1 MSYLSPTALPGD
13 NEEIQNPNA
22 LLGVTESGYIA
33 PDVETDQGQIQEQVF
48 NDLSIKAPGWQA
60 HDGNL
65 EVWLTEAWS
74 ESASEV
80 RALAR
85 DVPATIFSTYGQEV
99 LGIAPGIALAATG
112 TAIFTAIDDLG
123 YTLEAGTQFALP
135 RSGDDLVAFAV
146 DQDTVIPP
154 GNVSTDAVPFTAV
167 ETGADGNGLI
177 GAGEMLNP
185 VTWVDTVT
193 TTEPT
198 TKGADAEAPEDYLDR
213 LSILMRMVALRPVL
227 PLDFAILALQV
238 PTVARAI
245 SMNLYNPADGT
256 WDNPRMV
263 TLILAGQD
271 GYALPVDIKDAVKL
285 MLESLREVNWIVN
298 YLDPALEPIDVAYEV
313 VAFAGQHEDTVKAAC
328 DEALTHYLTPIN
340 YRLNEAS
347 PATAGGEV
355 IYPPPDP
362 DSDNSTRQQYIYV
375 NELIALLDRCLGVDR
390 VVSVTINGF
399 PQNWWMA
406 NHYSF
411 PEPGTF
417 SGVVTGGAG

>member
-1 MSYLSPTALPGD
+1 MSFLSPTALPGD
-13 NEEIQNPNA
+13 NEEVQNPNA

-33 PDVETDQGQIQEQVF
+33 PDVISDQSQIQEQVF
-48 NDLSIKAPGWQA
+48 NDLAARAPGWQA

-85 DVPATIFSTYGQEV
+85 DVPATIFTTYGGEV
-99 LGIAPGIALAATG
+99 LGIAPGIAEAATG
-112 TAIFTAIDDLG
+112 TATFTAVDTQG

-146 DQDTVIPP
+146 DQETVIPP
-154 GNVSTDAVPFTAV
+154 GSNTTGAVAFTAV
-167 ETGADGNGLI
+167 ETGSDGNGLI
-177 GAGEMLNP
+177 GTGEMLDP

-198 TKGADAEAPEDYLDR
+198 AKGADAETPDAYLDR

-245 SMNLYNPADGT
+245 SMNLYNPADNT
-256 WDNPRMV
+256 WTNPRMV
-263 TLILAGQD
+263 TLILAGAS
-271 GYALPVDIKDAVKL
+271 GYALPTDIKDAVKL

-298 YLDPALEPIDVAYEV
+298 YLDPAMTPIDVSYEV
-313 VAFAGQHEDTVKAAC
+313 VAFAGQHEATVQAAC
-328 DEALTHYLTPIN
+328 DAALTDYLTPIN

-347 PATAGGEV
+347 PSTAGGEV
-355 IYPPPDP
+355 IYPP
-362 DSDNSTRQQYIYV
+362 NGAGTTRQQYIYV

-390 VVSVTINGF
+390 VVSVTINGAAADF
-399 PQNWWMA
+399 LMPD
-406 NHYSF
+406 HYSF
-411 PEPGTF
+411 PEPGIFT
-417 SGVVTGGAG
+417 GLVTGGAG